1 MKMAPADVLATRS
14 DGETAVVAPSFKYCL
29 GLYLITQRGARRALR
44 KAFPLS
50 AQLDTPG
57 TGPLSS
63 LDTATVIPPVAQC
76 DERQATS
83 GVQIT
88 TGAKPDD
95 LSVHIPAGGDNPAE
109 RVEDGYPDS
118 GSRAASV
125 LRLEQQVQAQAVDGA
140 QAGARPADCHA
151 EGTPLQAETSVEFV
165 IDDVMTLSKRFPH
178 SPWD

>member
-14 DGETAVVAPSFKYCL
+14 DGETAVVAPSFRYCL

-50 AQLDTPG
+50 AQLDTPA

-95 LSVHIPAGGDNPAE
+95 LSVHIFPLAATTP
-109 RVEDGYPDS
+109 PS
-118 GSRAASV
+118 GSRTATPTAA
-125 LRLEQQVQAQAVDGA
+125 R
-140 QAGARPADCHA
+140 ARPPCCGWSSRCRRRRWTARR
-151 EGTPLQAETSVEFV
+151 QARGLPTATRRERRCRRRRAWS
-165 IDDVMTLSKRFPH
+165 L
-178 SPWD
+178 